1 LFVLRKNVS
10 CIVSYGLLMMN
21 SLDIVFCG
29 DLVLDEP
36 RPEHWLSG
44 IMPALQDVDLVV
56 GHLEVP
62 HTRRCTELNGDVPA
76 PAADPG
82 HLAAL
87 REAGFHVLTLAG
99 NHMADCGAEGIA
111 DTKLEL
117 ERLGFT
123 ACGAGADLNEAR
135 RPAILQ
141 IAGKHIVILSYNCVG
156 PENGWATDTDAG
168 VAFVRVETANGT
180 PISPSAPL
188 ERAAPESVRAM
199 QQDIISAKQKAD
211 FVIVALHKGIVH
223 TPARLAPY
231 ERPIAHS
238 AIDAGAD
245 TVIGHH
251 AHLIRGM
258 EFYRGKPVFHGLGN
272 GCVVTRALSPDQN
285 HPTRAAWASK
295 RKELFGFEPDPA
307 YRLAP
312 FHPQA
317 VNAMLGSVRW
327 HSDGRIEAGFV
338 PVHVEPPGR
347 PVIATDAD
355 AKGIIE
361 YVAQITAEAGLPP
374 LSLKARRNMVVA
386 T

>member
-1 LFVLRKNVS
+1 MDFIFS
-10 CIVSYGLLMMN
+10 
-21 SLDIVFCG
+21 G

-44 IMPALQDVDLVV
+44 ITPALQGVDLVV

-62 HTRRCTELNGDVPA
+62 HTRCDTELHGDVPA
-76 PAADPG
+76 PGADPD

-117 ERLGFT
+117 ERLGIEC
-123 ACGAGADLNEAR
+123 CGAGADLNEAR

-141 IAGKHIVILSYNCVG
+141 IAGKRITILSYNCVG

-168 VAFVRVETANGT
+168 VAFVRVESTNGA
-180 PISPSAPL
+180 PIAPSARL
-188 ERAAPESVRAM
+188 EHITPESLQAM
-199 QQDIISAKQKAD
+199 QQDIASAKQNAD
-211 FVIVALHKGIVH
+211 FIIVALHKGIVH

-231 ERPIAHS
+231 ERPIAHA

-251 AHLIRGM
+251 AHIIRGM
-258 EFYRGKPVFHGLGN
+258 EFYRDKPIFHGLGN
-272 GCVVTRALSPDQN
+272 GCVVTRALGPDQD
-285 HPTRAAWASK
+285 HPARAAWARK

-307 YRLAP
+307 YWLAP

-317 VNAMLGSVRW
+317 VNAMLGSIRR
-327 HSDGRIEAGFV
+327 HSDGRIEAGFI

-347 PVIATDAD
+347 PVIATGAD
-355 AKGIIE
+355 AKEIID
-361 YVAQITAEAGLPP
+361 YVAHITAAAGLPS
-374 LSLKARRNMVVA
+374 LSLKAKRNMVVA
-386 T
+386 V

>member
-1 LFVLRKNVS
+1 LLKNVS
-10 CIVSYGLLMMN
+10 FIVLYGHLMV
-21 SLDIVFCG
+21 SFLDMVFCG

-44 IMPALQDVDLVV
+44 IKPALWGVDLVV

-76 PAADPG
+76 PAADPD
-82 HLAAL
+82 HLAAF
-87 REAGFHVLTLAG
+87 RESGFHVLTLAG
-99 NHMADCGAEGIA
+99 NHMSDCGAEGIA

-117 ERLGFT
+117 ERLGIVC
-123 ACGAGADLNEAR
+123 CGAGADLNEAR

-141 IAGKHIVILSYNCVG
+141 ITEKRVAILSYNCVG
-156 PENGWATDTDAG
+156 PEKGWATYTDAG
-168 VAFVRVETANGT
+168 VAFVRVETANGDS
-180 PISPSAPL
+180 IAPSARL
-188 ERAAPESVRAM
+188 EQAEPESVRAM
-199 QQDIISAKQKAD
+199 QQDIVSAKQETD

-231 ERPIAHS
+231 ERPIAHA

-251 AHLIRGM
+251 AHIIRGL
-258 EFYRGKPVFHGLGN
+258 EFYRSKPVFHGLGN
-272 GCVVTRALSPDQN
+272 GCVVTRALSPDQD
-285 HPTRAAWASK
+285 HPARAAWAQK
-295 RKELFGFEPDPA
+295 RKELFGFQPDPA

-317 VNAMLGSVRW
+317 VNSMLGRVRQ
-327 HSDGRIEAGFV
+327 HDDGRMEAGFI

-347 PVIATDAD
+347 PIIADG
-355 AKGIIE
+355 AKAREIID
-361 YVAQITAEAGLPP
+361 YIAQITMVAGLQP
-374 LSLKARRNMVVA
+374 LSMKVKKYMVVA
-386 T
+386 S

>member
-1 LFVLRKNVS
+1 MVS
-10 CIVSYGLLMMN
+10 F
-21 SLDIVFCG
+21 LDIVFCG
-29 DLVLDEP
+29 DLVLDEA

-44 IMPALQDVDLVV
+44 IKPALQGVDLVV

-76 PAADPG
+76 PAADPD
-82 HLAAL
+82 HLAVL

-99 NHMADCGAEGIA
+99 NHMADCGVEGIT

-117 ERLGFT
+117 ERLGI
-123 ACGAGADLNEAR
+123 ACCGAGADLNEAR
-135 RPAILQ
+135 RPAILP
-141 IAGKHIVILSYNCVG
+141 IAEKRVAILSYNCVG
-156 PENGWATDTDAG
+156 PQIAWATDTDAG
-168 VAFVRVETANGT
+168 VAFVRVETANGD
-180 PISPSAPL
+180 PIAPSARL

-199 QQDIISAKQKAD
+199 QQDIASAKQKAD

-231 ERPIAHS
+231 ERPISRA

-251 AHLIRGM
+251 AHIIRGM

-272 GCVVTRALSPDQN
+272 GCVVTRALSPDQD
-285 HPTRAAWASK
+285 HPVRGAWARK

-307 YRLAP
+307 YLLAP

-317 VNAMLGSVRW
+317 VNAMLGSVRYHRGGW
-327 HSDGRIEAGFV
+327 IEAGFI
-338 PVHVEPPGR
+338 PVYVEAPGR
-347 PVIATDAD
+347 PVIATGAD
-355 AKGIIE
+355 AKGIVD
-361 YVAQITAEAGLPP
+361 YVAQITTEAGLPP
-374 LSLKARRNMVVA
+374 LSLKAKRNMVVA
-386 T
+386 A